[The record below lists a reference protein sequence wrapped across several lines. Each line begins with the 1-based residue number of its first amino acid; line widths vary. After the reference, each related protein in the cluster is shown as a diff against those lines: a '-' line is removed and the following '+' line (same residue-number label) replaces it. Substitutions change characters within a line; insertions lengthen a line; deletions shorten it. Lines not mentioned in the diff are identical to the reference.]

1 MTSPWR
7 GPFSG
12 PERRPRLTR
21 PVASTAS
28 GFDPG
33 LQPERT
39 TLSWS
44 RTLLAFITVSAL
56 CLRWTPQFGLVTLWV
71 PALALVAALA
81 IGATQRGR
89 TVRSVRGIQDEQSV
103 VDWAPKAALV
113 LVMLALA
120 GICLA
125 LVLLGAEQ
133 PVPGS

>member
-1 MTSPWR
+1 MTSSWR

-12 PERRPRLTR
+12 PERRPRLT
-21 PVASTAS
+21 PAVVTAS
-28 GFDPG
+28 GVDPG

-44 RTLLAFITVSAL
+44 RTLLALITVSAL

-71 PALALVAALA
+71 PGLAVVAALA
-81 IGATQRGR
+81 IGTTQRER

-103 VDWAPKAALV
+103 VNWAPKAALV
-113 LVMLALA
+113 VVMLALA

-133 PVPGS
+133 PVPVP